1 MEKFISHTGTAIPLR
16 RSNVDTDQI
25 IPAVYL
31 KRVTKSGFEDGLFS
45 AWRSDPE
52 FVLNKAEYAGATV
65 LVAGPDFGTGSS
77 REHAVWALQNYGFK
91 VVLSSRFADI
101 FRGNSQKAGL
111 LTVILPQEVIEELW
125 QVIESDPTTSV
136 TVDLQAKS
144 VRFGSATHPF
154 AIDDY
159 TRWRLMEG
167 LDDIGLTLQKIE
179 EVSAFEAER
188 ASFKPKTLPA
198 LQ

>member
-1 MEKFISHTGTAIPLR
+1 M
-16 RSNVDTDQI
+16 
-25 IPAVYL
+25 
-31 KRVTKSGFEDGLFS
+31 
-45 AWRSDPE
+45 
-52 FVLNKAEYAGATV
+52 
-65 LVAGPDFGTGSS
+65 
-77 REHAVWALQNYGFK
+77 
-91 VVLSSRFADI
+91 
-101 FRGNSQKAGL
+101 
-111 LTVILPQEVIEELW
+111 W

-136 TVDLQAKS
+136 TVDLEAKS

-167 LDDIGLTLQKIE
+167 LDDIGLTLQKID

>member
-1 MEKFISHTGTAIPLR
+1 MREL
-16 RSNVDTDQI
+16 
-25 IPAVYL
+25 
-31 KRVTKSGFEDGLFS
+31 LFS
-45 AWRSDPE
+45 SQAQISEP
-52 FVLNKAEYAGATV
+52 APPASMPSG
-65 LVAGPDFGTGSS
+65 
-77 REHAVWALQNYGFK
+77 H
-91 VVLSSRFADI
+91 
-101 FRGNSQKAGL
+101 SQKAGL

-136 TVDLQAKS
+136 TVDLEAKN
-144 VRFGSATHPF
+144 VRFGDATHSF
-154 AIDDY
+154 TIDDY

-167 LDDIGLTLQKIE
+167 LDDIGLTLQKID